1 MLKNF
6 PYFTS
11 ACGAGSLSLV
21 LPKGYRL
28 EAVPLLELLIA
39 LDATSCWLDLTHCRE
54 IPVGFCLCEG
64 RQRLS
69 PLVPPSSL
77 GTARAGKAGAAIA
90 WCSSWHSEPPGPG
103 RALGAPGSWA
113 WLLAVLVG
121 TGGHEGQVKACRH

>member
-69 PLVPPSSL
+69 QLYLPAPWAQHGLGRLEQPLP
-77 GTARAGKAGAAIA
+77 GAAA
-90 WCSSWHSEPPGPG
+90 GTQSHQGLAELWVLRVPG
-103 RALGAPGSWA
+103 LDCWQCWWA
-113 WLLAVLVG
+113 RVG
-121 TGGHEGQVKACRH
+121 TRGR